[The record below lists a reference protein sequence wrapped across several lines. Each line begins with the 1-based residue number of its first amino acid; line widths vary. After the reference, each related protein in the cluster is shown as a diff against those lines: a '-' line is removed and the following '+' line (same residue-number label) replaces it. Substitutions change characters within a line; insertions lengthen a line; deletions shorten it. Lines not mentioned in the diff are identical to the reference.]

1 MSFWFV
7 TAKRGAGFGGVY
19 LIMGIVLAIFGVII
33 SNLVGLIPANLVPP
47 TQFDLRGLFP
57 YLSVALLS
65 LSALMSATPIPTLF
79 IYDKNN
85 GLFEYL
91 LSTGLDQLDIFKA
104 YLKASLFL
112 AGCLLVFGIAIDVAI
127 GAYLGTALLSLAVI
141 AALTFAMGI
150 SVVALVTVAMMAF
163 GSLQKRPTGA
173 NQPLGIIVGI
183 VPIMPSLFL
192 PLLLPSM
199 AAILDL
205 AIASATILISVA
217 LLISAGR
224 ILLRERLLP

>member
-1 MSFWFV
+1 
-7 TAKRGAGFGGVY
+7 
-19 LIMGIVLAIFGVII
+19 
-33 SNLVGLIPANLVPP
+33 
-47 TQFDLRGLFP
+47 
-57 YLSVALLS
+57 
-65 LSALMSATPIPTLF
+65 MSATPIPTLF